1 MNLSRYILIWVF
13 FLSIC
18 CVLTQAPAQCWM
30 YQTSGTSY
38 ILHSISFADSLH
50 GIMFGGGSTPFTTS
64 DGGSTWIAHEPIYI
78 NAIIYDVVMTDSST
92 AYAVG
97 AERSIFKSTDGCI
110 SWTLQ
115 RGNEDRSLRS
125 VSFYD
130 KNRGITV
137 GDQGFIYYTTNAGY
151 WWYRGSNVPVVDL
164 SDVAWIDSV
173 TAVAI
178 GYYGHI
184 LRTTD
189 CGQTWTLLTVMG
201 WALNAISFCDSN
213 VGVIAGYGK
222 IYRTT
227 NGGADWQVQM
237 ISDGR
242 SFNDVSFFDD
252 THGLTIGSNGTIL
265 ASMNGGLTWLPYQSP
280 EINYNNLCFSQG
292 GGSHI
297 VGDGGTV
304 LRSIYTCSSYEL
316 QSVTPA
322 NGVKNV
328 PLEQD
333 NNQRSVLLRW
343 SFIPNILISHAGVK
357 VSLDSSMKD
366 NILFDTCLTTGNK
379 ITTSFSAYNLTAGT
393 TYYWQVDLIKYDSIV
408 EARSAVTKFTTVRG
422 FISGMVFNDLNR
434 NGVKELDENVMDRTL
449 MVSGK
454 INANVHTTD
463 SGRFSI
469 AGIDSGTYIISD
481 DGYPIWKHS
490 IPASGSY
497 TVQIGLNETV
507 GGMDFGCYFPWNS
520 MSGVVFYD
528 LNENGIRDD
537 GEPGLTDWSAQF
549 ISPLGAESSF
559 TNLEGYYNFSRV
571 PIGECTVNVIV
582 QPGWEQIYPR
592 VGKPL
597 AYTFYSYDNN
607 LSSDFSIHKI
617 PSRVKFSLTYNDNR
631 GAPFVQLRCGTRPN
645 TGTGIWGVDDEC
657 TSADYAEGEFE
668 IPPLFP
674 GGFDARF
681 VRPPFSSSDF
691 GYGSWTD
698 IRPFISPSQID
709 TYYIRFSAGI
719 VDGGDYPVTFR
730 WSKELVQASY
740 GGDVE
745 LAYLNGT
752 TTDMKIN
759 DSIVIVD
766 PDVYVLKLIARS
778 PRLHFRW
785 NLISVPMV
793 VSDAR
798 KKILYANAISPAYAF
813 EGVYVEKDTLSNGVG
828 YWLKYHESETFP
840 MSGSS
845 LLEDTID
852 IAEGWNMIGS
862 IAVPVDV
869 TNITSIPPGMITSE
883 FFGHTVQYVLVD
895 TIQPGRGYWVKA
907 GQAGRLILAS
917 NDGERS
923 VAERIKVV
931 TIPELPPPP
940 PEDDNR
946 PFSRTTLPLTIE
958 LFQNSPNPFNAVT
971 TISYS
976 LPYVSEVLLR
986 IFNILGQEI
995 TRLVDGID
1003 PAGLRVVRWDA
1014 SGVASGVYLYR
1025 LEVANSHNPGRTV
1038 TQVRKMLVIK

>member
-1 MNLSRYILIWVF
+1 MLFYPRNMLVVAVLIVCM
-13 FLSIC
+13 S
-18 CVLTQAPAQCWM
+18 TQAPAQCWM
-30 YQTSGTSY
+30 YQTSGTTNN
-38 ILHSISFADSLH
+38 LHCISFADSLH
-50 GIMFGGGSTPFTTS
+50 GIIFGARYFPYRTT
-64 DGGSTWIAHEPIYI
+64 DGGDTWISNYPFFFD
-78 NAIIYDVVMTDSST
+78 IIYDVVMTDSVT
-92 AYAVG
+92 AFAVG
-97 AERSIFKSTDGCI
+97 AGRSIFKSTDGGI
-110 SWTLQ
+110 SWNLQ
-115 RGNEDRSLRS
+115 RGNENWSLTAI
-125 VSFYD
+125 SFYD
-130 KNRGITV
+130 KNRGIAV
-137 GDQGFIYYTTNAGY
+137 GEQGFIYYTTDAGTG
-151 WWYRGSNVPVVDL
+151 WHRASNTELYNL
-164 SDVAWIDSV
+164 SDIVLIDSL
-173 TAVAI
+173 TAFTI
-178 GYYGHI
+178 GYGI
-184 LRTTD
+184 LLRSTDGGKSWNKRTT
-189 CGQTWTLLTVMG
+189 
-201 WALNAISFCDSN
+201 ALEGASHISFCN
-213 VGVIAGYGK
+213 RNIGIAIGWPY

-227 NGGADWQVQM
+227 DGGLSWNIQERF
-237 ISDGR
+237 DGIH
-242 SFNDVSFFDD
+242 FYDVSFFDENR
-252 THGLTIGSNGTIL
+252 GCAIGDRGTVAMTSDSGISWQIQQYPGIYL
-265 ASMNGGLTWLPYQSP
+265 NQLS
-280 EINYNNLCFSQG
+280 FSRSG
-292 GGSHI
+292 NCHI
-297 VGDGGTV
+297 VGDQGIV
-304 LRSIYTCSSYEL
+304 LRSITDCADYGLEIAAPLNGL
-316 QSVTPA
+316 Q
-322 NGVKNV
+322 GL
-328 PLEQD
+328 PLEQE
-333 NNQRSVLLRW
+333 NNQRSVKFEW
-343 SFIPNILISHAGVK
+343 DFVPNILIKYAGIIL
-357 VSLDSSMKD
+357 SLDSLLSN
-366 NILFDTCLTTGNK
+366 NIVIDTNLVTGRIK
-379 ITTSFSAYNLTAGT
+379 INAFGSCPLSPSTN
-393 TYYWQVDLIKYDSIV
+393 YYWQVALRSSDSTVMSQSEIM
-408 EARSAVTKFTTVRG
+408 KFTTASG
-422 FISGMVFNDLNR
+422 MISGLVFNDINK
-434 NGVKELDENVMDRTL
+434 NGVKEPDEEYIPRSLFVTGR
-449 MVSGK
+449 
-454 INANVHTTD
+454 INATIHTIEN
-463 SGRFSI
+463 GFFSLY
-469 AGIDSGTYIISD
+469 GIDSGTYIISD
-481 DGYPIWKHS
+481 TGYPIWKHS
-490 IPASGSY
+490 LPDSGSY
-497 TVQIGLNETV
+497 TVQLDLNDTLDGLN
-507 GGMDFGCYFPWNS
+507 FGCYFPWNS
-520 MSGVVFYD
+520 MNGIVFHD
-528 LNENGIRDD
+528 LNENGIRED
-537 GEPGLTDWSAQF
+537 GEPGLTDWSVQF

-559 TNLEGYYNFSRV
+559 TNLEGYYNFSHV
-571 PIGECTVNVIV
+571 PIGECTVKVNV
-582 QPGWEQIYPR
+582 QSGWEQIYPR

-597 AYTFYSYDNN
+597 AYTFYSYDNI
-607 LSSDFSIHKI
+607 LISDFGIHKI
-617 PSRVKFSLTYNDNR
+617 PSRIKFSLTFNDNR
-631 GAPFVQLRCGTRPN
+631 GTPFVKLHCGTRPN

-681 VRPPFSSSDF
+681 VRPLFSSSDF

-709 TYYIRFSAGI
+709 TYYIRFSPGI

-798 KKILYANAISPAYAF
+798 EKILYANAISPAYAF

-895 TIQPGRGYWVKA
+895 TIQPGRGCWVKA

-917 NDGERS
+917 NGGERS
-923 VAERIKVV
+923 AAERIKIV

-995 TRLVDGID
+995 ALLVEGID
-1003 PAGLRVVRWDA
+1003 PAGIHVARWDA